1 MRIIAGQW
9 KSRRL
14 ATVRGR
20 GVRPTT
26 DRIREAWMSILG
38 DRIGGAV
45 VVDLFAGSGAL
56 GLEALSRGA
65 AHVTFVERS
74 RGAIRVLE
82 RNVRTLDAG
91 AAVTVIRGDAMAHV
105 RAAKRFRYDLALAD
119 PPYDR
124 GYTRALLA
132 LFDQHPFAR
141 EFWLEHAAGDA
152 VPSGMSL
159 QQRRYGDTTLTGA
172 APTAG
177 RARREAAFSNSLT
190 GGGTS

>member
-14 ATVRGR
+14 AAVRGR

-26 DRIREAWMSILG
+26 DRVREAWMSILAN
-38 DRIGGAV
+38 RIGGAV

-82 RNVRTLDAG
+82 RNIRTLDAG
-91 AAVTVIRGDAMAHV
+91 AAATVIRADAMAHV
-105 RAAKRFRYDLALAD
+105 RSAKRLRYDLA
-119 PPYDR
+119 R

-132 LFDQHPFAR
+132 LFAHQPFAR
-141 EFWLEHAAGDA
+141 ELWLEHAAGDA
-152 VPSGMSL
+152 VPTGMSL
-159 QQRRYGDTTLTGA
+159 QQRRYGDTTLTGTVPA
-172 APTAG
+172 AG
-177 RARREAAFSNSLT
+177 RTGPEAALSSRLT
-190 GGGTS
+190 GGGAS